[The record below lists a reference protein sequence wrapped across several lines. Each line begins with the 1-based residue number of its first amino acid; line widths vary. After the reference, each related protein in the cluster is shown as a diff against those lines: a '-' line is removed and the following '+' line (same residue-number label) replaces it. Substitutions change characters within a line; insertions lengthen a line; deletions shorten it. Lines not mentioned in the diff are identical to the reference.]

1 MGRKGRNGSAPKD
14 AGRKKPVLGILLA
27 GCALVSVL
35 ALSSYQPRGA
45 AGNWAGPV
53 GYGLAGSLL
62 ETAGIGAYA
71 FVIFLLAVACAL
83 LVGRPRLSFARA
95 GSWLTFS
102 VCAMGLLDL
111 LVHVRIQGH
120 AAGGAAGAMLAGAAR
135 SALSVP
141 GAAVLLCAVA
151 AAAFVVATDLWAL
164 HAARGAARLGVAG
177 SALAIKGAAAA
188 LSRVRE
194 LRVGLEED
202 LEAGDD
208 ARIVEAPK
216 KTRKVEGLA
225 LDPAAGEPSAEAPP
239 PA

>member
-1 MGRKGRNGSAPKD
+1 MGRKGKNGSAPKD
-14 AGRKKPVLGILLA
+14 AGWKKPVLGILLA

-102 VCAMGLLDL
+102 LCAMGLLDL

-141 GAAVLLCAVA
+141 GAAVPLCAGAAPAPLVA
-151 AAAFVVATDLWAL
+151 PHLWAP
-164 HAARGAARLGVAG
+164 HAARRAARPGRPRG
-177 SALAIKGAAAA
+177 ALPGRAAAP
-188 LSRVRE
+188 
-194 LRVGLEED
+194 
-202 LEAGDD
+202 GD
-208 ARIVEAPK
+208 RQGGP
-216 KTRKVEGLA
+216 
-225 LDPAAGEPSAEAPP
+225 
-239 PA
+239 

>member
-1 MGRKGRNGSAPKD
+1 MGRKGKNGSAPKD
-14 AGRKKPVLGILLA
+14 AGWKKPVLGILLA

-102 VCAMGLLDL
+102 LCAMGLLDL

-141 GAAVLLCAVA
+141 GAAVVLPAGAAPAPRVA
-151 AAAFVVATDLWAL
+151 PAPWGLPAARRAARPGGAGGGA
-164 HAARGAARLGVAG
+164 AARGGAG
-177 SALAIKGAAAA
+177 
-188 LSRVRE
+188 
-194 LRVGLEED
+194 
-202 LEAGDD
+202 
-208 ARIVEAPK
+208 
-216 KTRKVEGLA
+216 
-225 LDPAAGEPSAEAPP
+225 
-239 PA
+239 

>member
-1 MGRKGRNGSAPKD
+1 MGRKGKTGSAPKD
-14 AGRKKPVLGILLA
+14 AGWKKPVFGILLA

-35 ALSSYQPRGA
+35 ALSSYQRRGA

-95 GSWLTFS
+95 GSWLIFS
-102 VCAMGLLDL
+102 LCAMGLLDL

-120 AAGGAAGAMLAGAAR
+120 AAGGAAGAMLARAAR

-141 GAAVLLCAVA
+141 GAAGLLSSGA
-151 AAAFVVATDLWAL
+151 AAPPLGAPAL
-164 HAARGAARLGVAG
+164 LGPHPARGAPPPGGARGAPPG
-177 SALAIKGAAAA
+177 PGAAGA
-188 LSRVRE
+188 
-194 LRVGLEED
+194 GP
-202 LEAGDD
+202 EA
-208 ARIVEAPK
+208 
-216 KTRKVEGLA
+216 
-225 LDPAAGEPSAEAPP
+225 
-239 PA
+239 

>member
-1 MGRKGRNGSAPKD
+1 MGRKGKNGSAPKD
-14 AGRKKPVLGILLA
+14 AGWKKPVLGILLA

-102 VCAMGLLDL
+102 LCAMGLLDL

-141 GAAVLLCAVA
+141 GAAVVPCGGA
-151 AAAFVVATDLWAL
+151 AAAPVGATDLWAP
-164 HAARGAARLGVAG
+164 HAARGAARLGRARGAPPGPGAG
-177 SALAIKGAAAA
+177 
-188 LSRVRE
+188 
-194 LRVGLEED
+194 
-202 LEAGDD
+202 AGD
-208 ARIVEAPK
+208 AE
-216 KTRKVEGLA
+216 TRT
-225 LDPAAGEPSAEAPP
+225 PS
-239 PA
+239 

>member
-1 MGRKGRNGSAPKD
+1 MGRKGKNGSAPKD
-14 AGRKKPVLGILLA
+14 AGWKKPVLGILLA

-102 VCAMGLLDL
+102 LCAMGLLDL

-141 GAAVLLCAVA
+141 GAAVLLCAGA
-151 AAAFVVATDLWAL
+151 AAPPRGAPRLLAL
-164 HAARGAARLGVAG
+164 PPARRGPPLGGARGAPPGGGA
-177 SALAIKGAAAA
+177 GAA
-188 LSRVRE
+188 
-194 LRVGLEED
+194 
-202 LEAGDD
+202 
-208 ARIVEAPK
+208 
-216 KTRKVEGLA
+216 
-225 LDPAAGEPSAEAPP
+225 
-239 PA
+239 